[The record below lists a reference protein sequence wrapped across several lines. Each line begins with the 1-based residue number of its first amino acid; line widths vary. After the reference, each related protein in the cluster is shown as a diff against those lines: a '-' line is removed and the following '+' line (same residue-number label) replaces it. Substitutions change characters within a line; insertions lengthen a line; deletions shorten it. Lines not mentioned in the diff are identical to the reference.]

1 MVGLLFVCMAFAAGF
16 LLRGNEAFLD
26 RLGFDTPANNQDSN
40 PGMTVSGDTHESV
53 SARVAEVQGILEKDS
68 VNEYDLDTTTEA
80 VIDSFLASTGDPFVS
95 YLDQNQ
101 YQAYLMAAADSYT
114 GVGVLF
120 SERDGHAC
128 AIDVFSGSEAEAK
141 GVRPDD
147 FVVAIDGNRNS
158 GAWTQAEVVRTLG
171 NLENETVVITWRR
184 GSSGDEGTAEGEGE
198 GSEEFATELKVSD
211 YHEPNVE
218 VRLIDKEVGYI
229 KLSQVSSNSD
239 DLVKE
244 ALENLKK
251 QGATCYILDL
261 RDNPGGYIT
270 QAIDIGSLFVSSGTF
285 VKISV
290 NGNSLDREVSSNLAS
305 DGAPL
310 VVLVNG
316 HTAAAAEVIAGGLQ
330 DLGNEGKVRVV
341 GETTM
346 GKGSV
351 QTVSA
356 LSFGGGIRYTTAYYQ
371 TPNGYDIN
379 GNGIVPDIQ
388 VAEGSSSEDAQ
399 LSVAV
404 DAAKTMV
411 SAAE

>member
-1 MVGLLFVCMAFAAGF
+1 MVGLLLVCVAFAAGF
-16 LLRGNEAFLD
+16 ILRGNEALLA
-26 RLGFDTPANNQDSN
+26 RLGFDTPSNNQDSN
-40 PGMTVSGDTHESV
+40 PGMTISGDTYESL
-53 SARVAEVQGILEKDS
+53 SARVAEVQGILENES
-68 VNEYDLDTTTEA
+68 VNEYDLNATTKS
-80 VIDSFLASTGDPFVS
+80 VIDVLLDATGDSFVS

-101 YQAYLMAAADSYT
+101 YEAYLEAAADSYT
-114 GVGVLF
+114 GIGILF
-120 SERDGHAC
+120 SERDGQAC
-128 AIDVFSGSEAEAK
+128 AVDVFSGSEAEAK

-147 FVVAIDGNRNS
+147 LVVAIDGDRNS
-158 GAWTQAEVVRTLG
+158 GGWTQAEVLRALAEMK
-171 NLENETVVITWRR
+171 NKSVVITWRR
-184 GSSGDEGTAEGEGE
+184 AAPDGEDE
-198 GSEEFATELKVSD
+198 SDEFTTELKVSD
-211 YHEPNVE
+211 YEEPNVE

-239 DLVKE
+239 DLVKN
-244 ALENLKK
+244 AIDNLKK
-251 QGATCYILDL
+251 QGATSYVLDL

-285 VKISV
+285 VKITV
-290 NGNSLDREVSSNLAS
+290 NGGVIDREVSSNLAS

-316 HTAAAAEVIAGGLQ
+316 RTAAAAEVIAGGLQ
-330 DLGNEGKVRVV
+330 DLGDEGKVRVV

-388 VAEGSSSEDAQ
+388 VAEGSSSEEDDAQ
-399 LSVAV
+399 LSLAV
-404 DAAKTMV
+404 DTAKSMV
-411 SAAE
+411 NLAD

>member
-1 MVGLLFVCMAFAAGF
+1 MRARSTCSAA
-16 LLRGNEAFLD
+16 R
-26 RLGFDTPANNQDSN
+26 RP
-40 PGMTVSGDTHESV
+40 
-53 SARVAEVQGILEKDS
+53 RRK
-68 VNEYDLDTTTEA
+68 
-80 VIDSFLASTGDPFVS
+80 
-95 YLDQNQ
+95 
-101 YQAYLMAAADSYT
+101 
-114 GVGVLF
+114 
-120 SERDGHAC
+120 AC
-128 AIDVFSGSEAEAK
+128 VPTISSS
-141 GVRPDD
+141 P
-147 FVVAIDGNRNS
+147 S
-158 GAWTQAEVVRTLG
+158 TQAEVVRTLG
-171 NLENETVVITWRR
+171 QLENETVVITWRR
-184 GSSGDEGTAEGEGE
+184 GTSEGEEGDE
-198 GSEEFATELKVSD
+198 EEFATELVVSD
-211 YHEPNVE
+211 YQEPNVE

-229 KLSQVSSNSD
+229 KLAQVSSNSD
-239 DLVKE
+239 ELVK
-244 ALENLKK
+244 AAIDNLKK

-285 VKISV
+285 VKINV

-305 DGAPL
+305 DGAPV

-330 DLGNEGKVRVV
+330 DLGNDGKVRVV

-351 QTVSA
+351 QSVSA

-388 VAEGSSSEDAQ
+388 VAEGSSTEDAQ
-399 LSVAV
+399 LSLAV

-411 SAAE
+411 SASE